1 MQNTV
6 QAVCVICLKHFDKY
20 SKKQQLQQQQSIY
33 KMKEA
38 SPKTYKIYWTISE
51 WTQMKRIWIVSMC
64 AKWIFLSLATFESC
78 CLQITYNLN
87 RLLASFR
94 YYLFVW

>member
-20 SKKQQLQQQQSIY
+20 SKKSSSSSSSSSNSIY

-38 SPKTYKIYWTISE
+38 SPKTYKIYWTIGE
-51 WTQMKRIWIVSMC
+51 WTQMKREYE
-64 AKWIFLSLATFESC
+64 L
-78 CLQITYNLN
+78 
-87 RLLASFR
+87 
-94 YYLFVW
+94 